1 MYLILYPRNT
11 LNQRGSSDGVYE
23 ALYTNDMHR
32 VSEVLQKEI
41 ESKVFRISDLTE
53 ILEIKSS
60 FEEVTKETK

>member
-11 LNQRGSSDGVYE
+11 LNQRGTSDGVYE

-41 ESKVFRISDLTE
+41 EAKVFRISDLTE
-53 ILEIKSS
+53 IIEIKSS
-60 FEEVTKETK
+60 YEEITKETK